1 MNKFTRKVSF
11 LLLALV
17 LSGFSAAQAAQTF
30 LYLLYDG
37 IRAGEKNQVHGI
49 ARALK
54 EHLPE
59 DTVQKEFDLK
69 EKEAFLADAHENLS
83 REDSQNKG
91 VILAAEVT
99 GIDVLRQLK
108 PQKNV
113 IIAHSSHQFTKDH
126 ARLKDVADIVALPEY
141 AVTAEVLKAIESPYT
156 TLIQTAGVPH
166 NLSPAAIEEA
176 FQDNKVI
183 IIPPAP
189 AYVGVIL
196 GGDAETPEGKLL
208 YYTAEEARELAFHIA
223 PQVKEKQSH
232 LLILNG
238 PRTGKHDQN
247 TGKMIEGSHRDGK
260 LDAIT
265 SAFKDSLLKE
275 GLIEGKDFTLFD
287 FQFGKPSA
295 YPVVLGALLKT
306 KGPIFVAG
314 ESTSMVS
321 ETADCLPKGLV
332 TAFTNHAMNENH
344 KKHCSSEKE
353 AGRISILE
361 NTDGKWRLLEAKE
374 TGGLN
379 SSRPASQII
388 AESIKKRFEEKV
400 LSKTGQTATGLL

>member
-37 IRAGEKNQVHGI
+37 ARAGEKNQVHGI

-69 EKEAFLADAHENLS
+69 EKEAFLADAHENLFK
-83 REDSQNKG
+83 EDSQNKG
-91 VILAAEVT
+91 IILAAEVA

-113 IIAHSSHQFTKDH
+113 LITHSSHQFTKDH

-141 AVTAEVLKAIESPYT
+141 AVTAEVLKAIESPHT

-176 FQDNKVI
+176 FQGNKG

-196 GGDAETPEGKLL
+196 GGDAETPEGELRF
-208 YYTAEEARELAFHIA
+208 YTAKEAKELAAYIA

-247 TGKMIEGSHRDGK
+247 TGKMIEGSHRDGTT
-260 LDAIT
+260 DIIT
-265 SAFKDSLLKE
+265 KTFKEDLQQQ

-361 NTDGKWRLLEAKE
+361 NTDGNWRLLEAKE
-374 TGGLN
+374 TSGLN

-400 LSKTGQTATGLL
+400 LSKTGQTATGSL